1 MLPMPVR
8 LPPPRQSIIET
19 CLMQRVTMPT
29 PAPPVAPSKAQAT
42 PTPAATTLAPAA
54 TTAAAPAA
62 APAKAPVATAF
73 VDASVAEASPAAM
86 TPTAEPTTLLDLPV
100 EILIS
105 VLQVVAR
112 HQCTL
117 TNESTAPTKLD
128 EGWEPQVCLR
138 EASRVVELMLVSQRF
153 QQLARSPLIRRP
165 DHWTA
170 EVARMSTAFCGAP
183 GLEAFYACS
192 EADQATLSPRSS
204 EWSASETRSHLLG
217 HPECA
222 QHVDPRLDDHVNA
235 HLLRHLPWRSLP
247 PHVQAIRYA
256 RHVVHAIAKIDKEA
270 AAATTAAWTDQVSG
284 TARGDFRARGT
295 ARGDQHCLPVDPF
308 PQPPTPSPTHSYA
321 LKNDPKW
328 WWQASLP
335 FEVEEALLQGG
346 VSPERIQER
355 WAAVCECIQQMVGQ
369 WGRDSARHRLNTSGS
384 QLSPRYSLVAPF
396 SPHDCA
402 NVGYSVPVRSGPDL
416 RGPSGLCEPGA
427 PPALWRLVRV
437 LGGMQRGRGGGQSQ
451 RAHH

>member
-1 MLPMPVR
+1 M
-8 LPPPRQSIIET
+8 
-19 CLMQRVTMPT
+19 
-29 PAPPVAPSKAQAT
+29 
-42 PTPAATTLAPAA
+42 
-54 TTAAAPAA
+54 
-62 APAKAPVATAF
+62 
-73 VDASVAEASPAAM
+73 
-86 TPTAEPTTLLDLPV
+86 

-128 EGWEPQVCLR
+128 EGWEPQVCLN

-369 WGRDSARHRLNTSGS
+369 WGRDSARHRLNTSANLAPATLSSPPSRLMIVPMLATPFRCAVVQISEGPAVYVSQVRLLLFGDWSEFWEACSEDEEVVNLKEHHPLACSFPAHAAAHKPTRAARSCVPTSTLHLALRSNGPTGPQRLRRPNDSRRPIGVTRSRCELALKGS
-384 QLSPRYSLVAPF
+384 DLMLRSAALVL
-396 SPHDCA
+396 H
-402 NVGYSVPVRSGPDL
+402 
-416 RGPSGLCEPGA
+416 
-427 PPALWRLVRV
+427 
-437 LGGMQRGRGGGQSQ
+437 
-451 RAHH
+451 